1 MTSRTLD
8 PPAPARALGWLLL
21 MPAVLGMLIT
31 LLLPTVLTIGFS
43 LRSGGLVGPSEFI
56 GLRNYGQLLGTGVF
70 WRALGF
76 TLSVTIMPL
85 LVAVVVAPL
94 LAFALDRGGPWVRR
108 AGRILL
114 SLCVVAFSPA
124 AVAVAWLRALR
135 SEDDTYAFLGSLIDP
150 ATAPGMLR
158 AVVAAATF
166 GVVCAL
172 AVVAFL
178 PALRGGPAVAA
189 MVVVAAIVTL
199 AVIATGLQLFSFGL
213 IITGGGPLDTTQTPA
228 LLQYT
233 LTFRAARLGPGAAVA
248 TLTGVLAG
256 VLGVAATV
264 LAIASGMR
272 LTVTPR
278 AAPAPRAPERSGNP
292 YAPGAA
298 HQPRPVLVRESGP
311 PVLGVVLGAVALLA
325 FAVVAVV
332 AGMPWLSALFEDA
345 PATAPPIVHVNTWL
359 PAFAGAVVSVGVAYL
374 GALGIGGLR
383 PLGRR
388 SEWLLLPFAPWLFA
402 GSGPL
407 SIANWNT
414 ERGLG
419 LVNTFAAL
427 VPPLL
432 VSVPAL
438 VVLTL
443 LCKGLAARGG
453 DLLSGVVLPSLP
465 MAGILVLAVTL
476 LNANDLLWPLLAAH
490 RTELATASSFLFQAA
505 GEFTAGPVDVGVA
518 TPLAVIVLGL
528 AAAAVAQVLYL
539 DRLALTVGRET
550 GSPEGVRAA

>member
-1 MTSRTLD
+1 
-8 PPAPARALGWLLL
+8 
-21 MPAVLGMLIT
+21 V
-31 LLLPTVLTIGFS
+31 
-43 LRSGGLVGPSEFI
+43 
-56 GLRNYGQLLGTGVF
+56 
-70 WRALGF
+70 
-76 TLSVTIMPL
+76 
-85 LVAVVVAPL
+85 
-94 LAFALDRGGPWVRR
+94 
-108 AGRILL
+108 
-114 SLCVVAFSPA
+114 
-124 AVAVAWLRALR
+124 
-135 SEDDTYAFLGSLIDP
+135 
-150 ATAPGMLR
+150 
-158 AVVAAATF
+158 
-166 GVVCAL
+166 
-172 AVVAFL
+172 
-178 PALRGGPAVAA
+178 
-189 MVVVAAIVTL
+189 
-199 AVIATGLQLFSFGL
+199 
-213 IITGGGPLDTTQTPA
+213 
-228 LLQYT
+228 
-233 LTFRAARLGPGAAVA
+233 
-248 TLTGVLAG
+248 
-256 VLGVAATV
+256 
-264 LAIASGMR
+264 
-272 LTVTPR
+272 
-278 AAPAPRAPERSGNP
+278 
-292 YAPGAA
+292 
-298 HQPRPVLVRESGP
+298 
-311 PVLGVVLGAVALLA
+311 A

-465 MAGILVLAVTL
+465 MAGILVLAITL

-539 DRLALTVGRET
+539 DRLALAVGRET